1 MRTKDFLALEAA
13 YQTVLE
19 AKDSLPCPC
28 TVGKHCKKPDCPC
41 TRCKKDKKKMMKEND
56 MNDMDDSV
64 SDSGRLLERIK
75 AVLMASVH
83 DPEANSPEST
93 IDHIKEI
100 LAGGGN
106 QEDSHHT
113 HLDNWD

>member
-13 YQTVLE
+13 YQIILE
-19 AKDSLPCPC
+19 AKDSPPCPC

-41 TRCKKDKKKMMKEND
+41 TKCKKDKKKMMKEND
-56 MNDMDDSV
+56 MNDSV
-64 SDSGRLLERIK
+64 SDSEHLLGRIR
-75 AVLMASVH
+75 AALMASEH
-83 DPEANSPEST
+83 DSEANSPEST
-93 IDHIKEI
+93 IEHIREI